1 MLWVACTGN
10 NVVRVV
16 LTEFEP
22 KQASSIQADT
32 YFEFDKS
39 KFVCS
44 EFAPSVIEPSGV
56 LRFFQ
61 FDLKDHVISSDAEAQ
76 TKTPPETC
84 DTLASQAPTC
94 QAPTCQAPT
103 CQAPTSQAPSDEYQY
118 LDLLRRVLT
127 LGVKRDDRTRTGTL
141 SIFGAQMRFSLRNN
155 TMPLLTTKKTFWRG
169 VAEELLW
176 FISGSTNANH
186 LAVRGSSWQFVA
198 VRLVVCSILIMVAEH
213 EPTYIVKRLYLKV
226 CNLVVF

>member
-84 DTLASQAPTC
+84 DTLAC
-94 QAPTCQAPT
+94 QAPTC
-103 CQAPTSQAPSDEYQY
+103 QAPSDEYQY